1 MFRYW
6 HRIILIL
13 LLLAGPALAGDDPA
27 QKSRSPEPDRADLEV
42 IAAMEML
49 QLMELV
55 ESMELIDDMDV
66 LIEEE
71 QNGTQD

>member
-6 HRIILIL
+6 HRIILGL

-27 QKSRSPEPDRADLEV
+27 EKGRSPEPGREDMEV
-42 IAAMEML
+42 IAMMEML
-49 QLMELV
+49 QLVDLV
-55 ESMELIDDMDV
+55 ESMELINDMDV